1 MKNLNIY
8 ILIIL
13 IPFLFCCKS
22 ENRNATSDLNLYFET
37 TVPIDSIFISNIT
50 QDREFQFLSY
60 SNPLH
65 ITLND
70 SINDLYNVNFYT
82 KKGLIM
88 NQMWLNGKK
97 IIIKGSVSNKS
108 VKIDTVIGSSLY
120 YKSIDFKA
128 KYKNL
133 LENYTQDSTKVNN
146 FLINELK
153 NNIDNP
159 LSIEIAEKFRFRNL
173 NRSDELKKV
182 FQLLSTQNYM
192 LKQHLLNPYSKIENL
207 LSLDKIDF
215 SEYLFY
221 DNENI
226 LSQINLPESEFYL
239 VDFWFVSC
247 PPCIKDH
254 KLIKNKIEWLKD
266 NDIQLIGISTDNN
279 QEKWGNYLNKE
290 KFKWINYREQEDYNK
305 RITTQLLINVFPTYL
320 LLDKEGRIIRRSNSF
335 IEIEEFIKK

>member
-1 MKNLNIY
+1 M
-8 ILIIL
+8 
-13 IPFLFCCKS
+13 CCKS

-37 TVPIDSIFISNIT
+37 SVPIDSIFISNIT
-50 QDREFQFLSY
+50 QDREFQFLAY

-70 SINDLYNVNFYT
+70 SINDLYNVNFFT

-88 NQMWLNGKK
+88 NQMWLNGEN
-97 IIIKGSVSNKS
+97 ISIKGSVSNKS

-120 YKSIDFKA
+120 YKSIDFKV

-133 LENYTQDSTKVNN
+133 LENYSQDSTKVNT

-159 LSIEIAEKFRFRNL
+159 LSINIAENFRFRNL
-173 NRSDELKKV
+173 NRKDELKKV
-182 FQLLSTQNYM
+182 FQLLSTQKDM

-221 DNENI
+221 NEENI
-226 LSQINLPESEFYL
+226 LSQINLPESELYL
-239 VDFWFVSC
+239 VDFWFVNC

-254 KLIKNKIEWLKD
+254 RIIKNKVEWL
-266 NDIQLIGISTDNN
+266 NNSGIQLVGISTDND
-279 QEKWGNYLNKE
+279 QEKWKNYINKE
-290 KFKWINYREQEDYNK
+290 KFKWINYREQEDYDK
-305 RITTQLLINVFPTYL
+305 RITTKLLINVFPTYL

-335 IEIEEFIKK
+335 IDIEDFIKK

>member
-1 MKNLNIY
+1 MKNLNNC

-60 SNPLH
+60 SNPLN

-88 NQMWLNGKK
+88 NQMWLNGEK
-97 IIIKGSVSNKS
+97 IRIRGSVSDKG

-120 YKSIDFKA
+120 YKSLDFKA
-128 KYKNL
+128 KYKSL
-133 LENYTQDSTKVNN
+133 IEEYSEDSTKVNS
-146 FLINELK
+146 FLINELE

-159 LSIEIAEKFRFRNL
+159 LSIDIAEKFRFLNL
-173 NRSDELKKV
+173 NRKDELNKV
-182 FQLLSTQNYM
+182 FQLLSTQNNL

-207 LSLDKIDF
+207 LSLDNIDF
-215 SEYLFY
+215 SEFQFY
-221 DNENI
+221 NKENI
-226 LSQINLPESEFYL
+226 QSKISLPNSELYL
-239 VDFWFVSC
+239 IDFWFVSC
-247 PPCIKDH
+247 HPA
-254 KLIKNKIEWLKD
+254 
-266 NDIQLIGISTDNN
+266 
-279 QEKWGNYLNKE
+279 
-290 KFKWINYREQEDYNK
+290 
-305 RITTQLLINVFPTYL
+305 
-320 LLDKEGRIIRRSNSF
+320 
-335 IEIEEFIKK
+335 